1 MNKLGIKTQVKLKKE
16 IIRHYIKA
24 YNNKRLD
31 ESEKSKAIIC
41 KQQSPRE
48 RDL

>member
-1 MNKLGIKTQVKLKKE
+1 MNKLGIITQVKLKKE

-31 ESEKSKAIIC
+31 ESQKINAMIC